1 MQDKVWK
8 TIAHLPG
15 CRPLAPLKGYARFFL
30 FQTSLDDTG
39 WLVGPYKEL
48 TPFATNLRNDEG
60 LRHFLSANRVRI
72 GLRDMDVP
80 PAEIER
86 EKRYGKLI
94 HGADRHKDFAHARVN
109 PVAGPARDI
118 EISPAPVNR
127 KTDREENVRRF
138 WASQTPQSHHI
149 VEFNNL
155 ETLGVSQKDGGAEMD
170 YLQLPA
176 VLLAAEFHQRYIS
189 AILKPA
195 QRLEK
200 EELKS
205 EIASVYW
212 GLYGGGRGPLF
223 DPLWKVSQV
232 ILKEA
237 GIKTL
242 GKPQKT

>member
-1 MQDKVWK
+1 MQNKVWN
-8 TIAHLPG
+8 TIAQLPG
-15 CRPLAPLKGYARFFL
+15 CKPLTPLKGYARFFL

-39 WLVGPYKEL
+39 WLVGPYKQL
-48 TPFATNLRNDEG
+48 TPFATNLRDDEG
-60 LRHFLSANRVRI
+60 LRDFLSANGVRI
-72 GLRDMDVP
+72 GLRSTDVP

-86 EKRYGKLI
+86 QKRYGNLI
-94 HGADRHKDFAHARVN
+94 HGADRGKDFTLARSN
-109 PVAGPARDI
+109 PVAEPVKEIGPA
-118 EISPAPVNR
+118 SVNR

-155 ETLGVSQKDGGAEMD
+155 ETLGVSQKDGDGEMD
-170 YLQLPA
+170 YGQLPA

-200 EELKS
+200 QELKS

-237 GIKTL
+237 GIKNL

>member
-1 MQDKVWK
+1 MQDKVWN

-15 CRPLAPLKGYARFFL
+15 CKPLTPLKGYPRFFL
-30 FQTSLDDTG
+30 FQTSMDDTG

-48 TPFATNLRNDEG
+48 TPFATNLRNDDR
-60 LRHFLSANRVRI
+60 LRDFLSENRVRL
-72 GLRDMDVP
+72 GLRKTDVP

-86 EKRYGKLI
+86 QARFGSLI
-94 HGADRHKDFAHARVN
+94 RGTDHDKDFTRDRSN
-109 PVAGPARDI
+109 PVARPVQ
-118 EISPAPVNR
+118 EISPVSINR
-127 KTDREENVRRF
+127 RMDREENVRTF

-155 ETLGVSQKDGGAEMD
+155 ETLGVSQKEGDAEMD

-205 EIASVYW
+205 EIGSVYW

-223 DPLWKVSQV
+223 EPLWSVSKV

-237 GIKTL
+237 GIENP
-242 GKPQKT
+242 GKPQKS

>member
-1 MQDKVWK
+1 MENKVWK
-8 TIAHLPG
+8 AIAHLPG
-15 CRPLAPLKGYARFFL
+15 CKPLTPLKGYPRFFL
-30 FQTSLDDTG
+30 FQTSVDDTG
-39 WLVGPYKEL
+39 WLVGPYKQL
-48 TPFATNLRNDEG
+48 TPLATNLRDDER
-60 LRHFLSANRVRI
+60 LRDFLSGNRVRI
-72 GLRDMDVP
+72 GLRNTDRP

-86 EKRYGKLI
+86 EERYGKLI
-94 HGADRHKDFAHARVN
+94 HGRDRHKDFTSARLN
-109 PVAGPARDI
+109 PAVAPAREM

-127 KTDREENVRRF
+127 KTDREENVKRF

-155 ETLGVSQKDGGAEMD
+155 ETLGVSQKDGDAEMD

-195 QRLEK
+195 QRFEK

-205 EIASVYW
+205 EIGSVYW
-212 GLYGGGRGPLF
+212 GLYGGGRSLLF
-223 DPLWKVSQV
+223 EPLWRISRV

-237 GIKTL
+237 GIKEL